1 MLQYDYKP
9 KNVGYVRKQAMTIE
23 EVNTAIATLAD
34 GRLVLQEDLKK
45 FLLQYANKPTLVA
58 RLLANKL
65 FTQQERIDGNC
76 TGVGKQPMDPVRLD
90 LLKSGVFEI
99 CCLSDSE
106 QEKMWKNIKKAIDA
120 ANRKVRFHHS
130 S

>member
-1 MLQYDYKP
+1 MQ
-9 KNVGYVRKQAMTIE
+9 
-23 EVNTAIATLAD
+23 EVNTAIATLTD
-34 GRLVLQEDLKK
+34 GSLVLREDLKK
-45 FLLQYANKPTLVA
+45 LLRQYANKPTLVA
-58 RLLANKL
+58 RILANKL

-106 QEKMWKNIKKAIDA
+106 QEQMWKKIKNAIDA
-120 ANRKVRFHHS
+120 SNRKLRFHYS